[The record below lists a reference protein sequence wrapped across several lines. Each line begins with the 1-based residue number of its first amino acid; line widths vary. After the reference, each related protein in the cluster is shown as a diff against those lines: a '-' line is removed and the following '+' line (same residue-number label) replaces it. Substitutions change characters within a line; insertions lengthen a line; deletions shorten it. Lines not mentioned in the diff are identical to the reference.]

1 MLEYNYIYNFLN
13 QYGSY
18 VNGVAQGSEEW
29 QDITTNFSTELFK
42 VLINE
47 EKYLLNQIKTSS
59 ANTYLFKMGGENE

>member
-18 VNGVAQGSEEW
+18 VNGVAQDSKEW

-42 VLINE
+42 ILTNE
-47 EKYLLNQIKTSS
+47 EEYLLNKIKTSS
-59 ANTYLFKMGGENE
+59 TNTYIFKTGDN

>member
-18 VNGVAQGSEEW
+18 VNGVAQGSEKW

-42 VLINE
+42 VLTNE
-47 EKYLLNQIKTSS
+47 EKYLLNQIKTFSTD
-59 ANTYLFKMGGENE
+59 TYFIKTGDN

>member
-29 QDITTNFSTELFK
+29 RDITTNFSTELFK
-42 VLINE
+42 VLTNE
-47 EKYLLNQIKTSS
+47 EKYLLNKIKTFST
-59 ANTYLFKMGGENE
+59 NTYTLKTGDDQ

>member
-29 QDITTNFSTELFK
+29 RDITTNFSTELFK
-42 VLINE
+42 VLTNE
-47 EKYLLNQIKTSS
+47 EKYLLNKIKTSS
-59 ANTYLFKMGGENE
+59 SNTYLFKTGDNQ

>member
-42 VLINE
+42 ILTNE
-47 EKYLLNQIKTSS
+47 EKYLLNKIKTSS
-59 ANTYLFKMGGENE
+59 SNTYLFKTGDNQ